1 MIEQFGIGI
10 DVVQINRFQKIS
22 YDSKSS
28 FYKKLFR
35 KNEIKYCLKFKN
47 SAEHFAGIFALKES
61 VKKSINRNISFLD
74 IEISYKNSKPQIT
87 IFGKQKNRYNFLASV
102 SHDGG
107 IATAIVLSE
116 KLP

>member
-1 MIEQFGIGI
+1 MLENKQIGI
-10 DVVQINRFQKIS
+10 DIVKIERFRKKKIF
-22 YDSKSS
+22 DNQS
-28 FYKKLFR
+28 FYEKIFTRSEIAYCR
-35 KNEIKYCLKFKN
+35 KFSDPYP
-47 SAEHFAGIFALKES
+47 HFAGKFALKES

>member
-1 MIEQFGIGI
+1 MIENIGI
-10 DVVQINRFQKIS
+10 DLIDIQ
-22 YDSKSS
+22 
-28 FYKKLFR
+28 
-35 KNEIKYCLKFKN
+35 KFKN
-47 SAEHFAGIFALKES
+47 KIYSKNKTFYEKIFLKSEIDYCKKFKSDYEHFAGKFAIKEATI
-61 VKKSINRNISFLD
+61 KSIDENISFLD
-74 IEISYKNSKPQIT
+74 IEISYRNSKPQIT